1 MLSMAKNGRAHTL
14 QQATTRGSKIGHEM
28 QKIFELDVSLH
39 KNYNVSFEDFMIS
52 LIPGE
57 EWSLLCVCC
66 VALLCVCVVVCVL
79 FR

>member
-57 EWSLLCVCC
+57 EWSLLCDVCC
-66 VALLCVCVVVCVL
+66 VCAVGMVL
-79 FR
+79 

>member
-57 EWSLLCVCC
+57 ECGRCC
-66 VALLCVCVVVCVL
+66 VTFVVFVL